1 MAKRIKSQMD
11 IENPEWTKEDFARA
25 VPMSGL
31 PKGLQEVLT
40 KAKRGPQKAPTKVPV
55 SIRLSVDVVT
65 ALRATGEGWQT
76 RVDDALRAWLER
88 RASAAK

>member
-1 MAKRIKSQMD
+1 
-11 IENPEWTKEDFARA
+11 
-25 VPMSGL
+25 
-31 PKGLQEVLT
+31 
-40 KAKRGPQKAPTKVPV
+40 
-55 SIRLSVDVVT
+55 VT